1 MRQGKRNGWL
11 ANGSSYGMASEGC
24 LCCEYR
30 TQGRPASSDLTIIC
44 RMNNYEH
51 TGSSAGKHAAQRPDL
66 ERVQLNAAESPYPT
80 APRNVREEQRAQA
93 QRQRAAA
100 VAEQAAQSAATAQA
114 ALGQQPTQAI
124 PGQQPTEAIPGPRRG
139 KHGRARNA
147 QQVRNGWDAQQT
159 QTIPGQQPTQAI
171 PGQQP
176 TEAMPRGKHGK
187 RSRNGKPRKKSFVTR
202 KVEAWCSRV
211 LGAVSGDGLAEQ
223 EAEYASGRTTR
234 DYVWNTVGVGL
245 WGMVFPVLTI
255 VVTQLAGAEQA
266 GMFSLA
272 FVTALLLMF
281 VGNYGVR
288 NFQASDLD
296 EEYSFADYQA
306 NRVLTVVIMLVA
318 GITYCKFRGYTDQMW
333 LMSLGVYLYKAVDAL
348 ADVYEG
354 RLQQVDKLYLAGIS
368 QAFRSA
374 AALIGFSLA
383 LLITRNV
390 GVSSIVMAVI
400 AALTFVVFTFP
411 LAQLE
416 TPKSRSANAKR
427 VIGLLKQCFPLFVA
441 LFMYNLIDNKPKCVM
456 EGALSYD
463 NQLYY
468 NALYFPA
475 HAILLTSGFIYK
487 PMLLKMANAWADP
500 AKRKKFD
507 LIIVVMFV
515 IIVAI
520 TVVMAGAMSWFGLA
534 IMSFLY
540 GIDFEQYRGL
550 CFVMLAAGG
559 VTAGIEFLYQV
570 ITVLRRQRAVTK
582 LYLITFGFS
591 LFVPVLLVIFAG
603 LPGAVIGYL
612 IVMCIL
618 LVLLVSEYASIRMDL
633 HRKLTGK
640 AAPDA
645 EMPRA
650 ARTAAMAPVQV
661 AGAQAVG
668 VQAVAAGVPQAVAA
682 TQAQVQQAAA
692 APQAGA
698 PAEAN
703 VAVRGAHA
711 PKTPMANAPSEAAA
725 AGNPTPD
732 RSTAAGNANRQAS
745 APARL
750 FVPEVYDTAPISWT
764 AGGTVGIAQ
773 PEPEAPEPAD
783 EESKG
788 SNA

>member
-1 MRQGKRNGWL
+1 
-11 ANGSSYGMASEGC
+11 
-24 LCCEYR
+24 
-30 TQGRPASSDLTIIC
+30 
-44 RMNNYEH
+44 MNNYEH

-80 APRNVREEQRAQA
+80 APRNVREA
-93 QRQRAAA
+93 QRERAAA
-100 VAEQAAQSAATAQA
+100 MAEQAAQSAATTQAIPGEQPTQAIPSQQPTAAIPGTRHGKHGRARNAQQVRSDWDA
-114 ALGQQPTQAI
+114 QQTQAVYGQQPTQAI
-124 PGQQPTEAIPGPRRG
+124 PGQQPTAAMPG
-139 KHGRARNA
+139 A
-147 QQVRNGWDAQQT
+147 QA
-159 QTIPGQQPTQAI
+159 
-171 PGQQP
+171 

-187 RSRNGKPRKKSFVTR
+187 RARNGKPRKKSFITR

-333 LMSLGVYLYKAVDAL
+333 LMSLGVYLYKAIDAL

-427 VIGLLKQCFPLFVA
+427 VIALLKQCFPLFVA
-441 LFMYNLIDNKPKCVM
+441 LFMYNLIDNMPKFVM

-507 LIIVVMFV
+507 LIIVVMLV

-520 TVVMAGAMSWFGLA
+520 TVVVAGAMSWFGLA

-591 LFVPVLLVIFAG
+591 LFVPVLLVNFTG

-661 AGAQAVG
+661 AGAGTQAAG
-668 VQAVAAGVPQAVAA
+668 VQAVAASVPQAVAA
-682 TQAQVQQAAA
+682 TQAQRATAQQAPA
-692 APQAGA
+692 APQAQQAEA

-703 VAVRGAHA
+703 AAARGAHA
-711 PKTPMANAPSEAAA
+711 PKEPMANAPVEASADV
-725 AGNPTPD
+725 NPTPD
-732 RSTAAGNANRQAS
+732 RSTAAGDADRQAS

-750 FVPEVYDTAPISWT
+750 FVPDVYDTAPISWT

-773 PEPEAPEPAD
+773 PEPEAPESDD
-783 EESKG
+783 EGEG
-788 SNA
+788 DNG

>member
-1 MRQGKRNGWL
+1 
-11 ANGSSYGMASEGC
+11 
-24 LCCEYR
+24 
-30 TQGRPASSDLTIIC
+30 
-44 RMNNYEH
+44 MNNYEH
-51 TGSSAGKHAAQRPDL
+51 TGSSTGKHAAQRPDL

-80 APRNVREEQRAQA
+80 APRNVREEQRAAA
-93 QRQRAAA
+93 QRERAAA

-114 ALGQQPTQAI
+114 ALGQQQTQAIPGQQPTQAI
-124 PGQQPTEAIPGPRRG
+124 PGQQPTKAIGGERRG

-147 QQVRNGWDAQQT
+147 QQVRNNWDAQPT
-159 QTIPGQQPTQAI
+159 QAVYGQQPTAAMPGAQA
-171 PGQQP
+171 

-400 AALTFVVFTFP
+400 ATITFVVFTFP

-441 LFMYNLIDNKPKCVM
+441 LFMYNLIDNMPKFVM

-520 TVVMAGAMSWFGLA
+520 TVVVAGAMGWFGLT

-540 GIDFEQYRGL
+540 SIDFEQYRGL

-591 LFVPVLLVIFAG
+591 LFVPVLLVNFTG

-661 AGAQAVG
+661 AGAGEQA
-668 VQAVAAGVPQAVAA
+668 AAGVVPQAAVAPM
-682 TQAQVQQAAA
+682 QAQRAE
-692 APQAGA
+692 A

-703 VAVRGAHA
+703 AAARGAHA
-711 PKTPMANAPSEAAA
+711 PKEPMANAPVEASAD
-725 AGNPTPD
+725 GNPTPD
-732 RSTAAGNANRQAS
+732 RSTAAGDADRQAF

-773 PEPEAPEPAD
+773 PEPEAPEPAG
-783 EESKG
+783 EEG
-788 SNA
+788 EDDNG

>member
-1 MRQGKRNGWL
+1 
-11 ANGSSYGMASEGC
+11 
-24 LCCEYR
+24 
-30 TQGRPASSDLTIIC
+30 
-44 RMNNYEH
+44 MNNYEH

-100 VAEQAAQSAATAQA
+100 VAEQAAQSAATTQA
-114 ALGQQPTQAI
+114 IPGQQQTQAIPGQQPTQAI
-124 PGQQPTEAIPGPRRG
+124 PGQQPTEAIGGARRG

-147 QQVRNGWDAQQT
+147 QQVRNNWDAQPT
-159 QTIPGQQPTQAI
+159 QAVYGQQPTQAI

-176 TEAMPRGKHGK
+176 TAAMPGAQATEAMPRGKHGK

-400 AALTFVVFTFP
+400 AAITFVVFTFP

-441 LFMYNLIDNKPKCVM
+441 LFMYNLIDNMPKFVM

-520 TVVMAGAMSWFGLA
+520 TVVVAGAMGWFGLT

-540 GIDFEQYRGL
+540 SIDFEQYRGL

-591 LFVPVLLVIFAG
+591 LFVPVLLVNFTG

-661 AGAQAVG
+661 AGAGEQA
-668 VQAVAAGVPQAVAA
+668 AAGVVPQAAVAPMQAQAMAGGAVPQAAGAPMRASAAQQA
-682 TQAQVQQAAA
+682 TAAQVQRAAA
-692 APQAGA
+692 QR
-698 PAEAN
+698 
-703 VAVRGAHA
+703 AV
-711 PKTPMANAPSEAAA
+711 
-725 AGNPTPD
+725 
-732 RSTAAGNANRQAS
+732 
-745 APARL
+745 
-750 FVPEVYDTAPISWT
+750 APISWT

-773 PEPEAPEPAD
+773 PEPKAPEPGG
-783 EESKG
+783 G
-788 SNA
+788 SEDKSGNA

>member
-1 MRQGKRNGWL
+1 
-11 ANGSSYGMASEGC
+11 
-24 LCCEYR
+24 
-30 TQGRPASSDLTIIC
+30 
-44 RMNNYEH
+44 MNNYEH
-51 TGSSAGKHAAQRPDL
+51 TDSSAGKHAAQRPDL

-100 VAEQAAQSAATAQA
+100 MAEQAAQSAATTQA
-114 ALGQQPTQAI
+114 IPGQQQTQAIPGQQPTQAI
-124 PGQQPTEAIPGPRRG
+124 PGQQPTAAMPGC
-139 KHGRARNA
+139 
-147 QQVRNGWDAQQT
+147 
-159 QTIPGQQPTQAI
+159 
-171 PGQQP
+171 QP

-427 VIGLLKQCFPLFVA
+427 VIALLKQCFPLFVA
-441 LFMYNLIDNKPKCVM
+441 LFMYNLIDNMPKFVM

-515 IIVAI
+515 IIVGI

-591 LFVPVLLVIFAG
+591 LFVPVLLVNFTG

-661 AGAQAVG
+661 AGAQAAG
-668 VQAVAAGVPQAVAA
+668 VQAVTAS
-682 TQAQVQQAAA
+682 VQQAAA

>member
-1 MRQGKRNGWL
+1 
-11 ANGSSYGMASEGC
+11 
-24 LCCEYR
+24 
-30 TQGRPASSDLTIIC
+30 
-44 RMNNYEH
+44 MNNYEH

-100 VAEQAAQSAATAQA
+100 AAEQAAQSAATTQA
-114 ALGQQPTQAI
+114 IPGQQPTQAI
-124 PGQQPTEAIPGPRRG
+124 PGQQPTEVIGGARRG
-139 KHGRARNA
+139 KHGRTRNA
-147 QQVRNGWDAQQT
+147 QQVRNGWDTQQT
-159 QTIPGQQPTQAI
+159 QAVYGQQPTQAI

-176 TEAMPRGKHGK
+176 TAAMPGTQATEAMPRGKHGK

-234 DYVWNTVGVGL
+234 DYVWNTIGVGL

-318 GITYCKFRGYTDQMW
+318 GITYCKFRGYADQMW

-400 AALTFVVFTFP
+400 AAITFVVFTFP

-441 LFMYNLIDNKPKCVM
+441 LFMYNLIDNMPKFVM

-515 IIVAI
+515 IIVGI
-520 TVVMAGAMSWFGLA
+520 TVVVAGAMSWFGLA

-591 LFVPVLLVIFAG
+591 LFVPVLLVNFTG

-650 ARTAAMAPVQV
+650 ARTGAMAPVQV
-661 AGAQAVG
+661 AGAQ
-668 VQAVAAGVPQAVAA
+668 AAGVPQAVAA
-682 TQAQVQQAAA
+682 TQAQVQRAAA
-692 APQAGA
+692 AQAAQATVVQQAGA

-711 PKTPMANAPSEAAA
+711 PKAPTE
-725 AGNPTPD
+725 N
-732 RSTAAGNANRQAS
+732 
-745 APARL
+745 
-750 FVPEVYDTAPISWT
+750 APISWS

-773 PEPEAPEPAD
+773 PEPEAPESGSGSED
-783 EESKG
+783 ERD
-788 SNA
+788 NA

>member
-1 MRQGKRNGWL
+1 
-11 ANGSSYGMASEGC
+11 
-24 LCCEYR
+24 
-30 TQGRPASSDLTIIC
+30 
-44 RMNNYEH
+44 MNNYEH
-51 TGSSAGKHAAQRPDL
+51 TGSPAGKHAAQRPDL

-80 APRNVREEQRAQA
+80 APRNVREA
-93 QRQRAAA
+93 QRERAAA
-100 VAEQAAQSAATAQA
+100 MAEQAAQSAAT
-114 ALGQQPTQAI
+114 TQA
-124 PGQQPTEAIPGPRRG
+124 
-139 KHGRARNA
+139 
-147 QQVRNGWDAQQT
+147 
-159 QTIPGQQPTQAI
+159 IPGQQPTQAI

-176 TEAMPRGKHGK
+176 TAAIPGTRRGKHGRARNAHQVRSDWDAQQTQAVYGQQPTQAIPGQQPTAAMPGAQATEAMPRGKHGK

-333 LMSLGVYLYKAVDAL
+333 LMSLGVYLYKAIDAL

-400 AALTFVVFTFP
+400 AALTFVVLTFP

-427 VIGLLKQCFPLFVA
+427 VIALLKQCFPLFVA
-441 LFMYNLIDNKPKCVM
+441 LFMYNLIDNMPKFVM

-500 AKRKKFD
+500 SKRKKFD
-507 LIIVVMFV
+507 LIIIVMFV
-515 IIVAI
+515 IIVGI
-520 TVVMAGAMSWFGLA
+520 TVVVAGAMNWFGLA

-591 LFVPVLLVIFAG
+591 LFVPVLLVNFTG

-650 ARTAAMAPVQV
+650 ARTGAMAPVQV
-661 AGAQAVG
+661 AGASA
-668 VQAVAAGVPQAVAA
+668 QAVAANAPM
-682 TQAQVQQAAA
+682 QAQVQQTAAA
-692 APQAGA
+692 QTAQAA
-698 PAEAN
+698 AMQQADA
-703 VAVRGAHA
+703 AVRGAHA
-711 PKTPMANAPSEAAA
+711 PKAPVANAPVEASAD
-725 AGNPTPD
+725 GNPTPD
-732 RSTAAGNANRQAS
+732 RSTAAGDADRQAS

-773 PEPEAPEPAD
+773 PEPEAPEPAG
-783 EESKG
+783 EEGEGDK
-788 SNA
+788 A

>member
-1 MRQGKRNGWL
+1 
-11 ANGSSYGMASEGC
+11 
-24 LCCEYR
+24 
-30 TQGRPASSDLTIIC
+30 
-44 RMNNYEH
+44 MNNYEH

-114 ALGQQPTQAI
+114 ALDQQPTQAI
-124 PGQQPTEAIPGPRRG
+124 PGQQPTEAIPGARRG

-147 QQVRNGWDAQQT
+147 QQVRNGRDSQQT

-171 PGQQP
+171 PGQQPTAAMPGCQP

-427 VIGLLKQCFPLFVA
+427 VIALLKQCFPLFVA
-441 LFMYNLIDNKPKCVM
+441 LFMYNLIDNMPKFVM

-520 TVVMAGAMSWFGLA
+520 TVVVAGAMGWFGLA

-591 LFVPVLLVIFAG
+591 LFVPVLLVNFTG

-661 AGAQAVG
+661 AGASAQSAAVG
-668 VQAVAAGVPQAVAA
+668 MPQAVAA

>member
-1 MRQGKRNGWL
+1 
-11 ANGSSYGMASEGC
+11 
-24 LCCEYR
+24 
-30 TQGRPASSDLTIIC
+30 
-44 RMNNYEH
+44 MNNYEH

-100 VAEQAAQSAATAQA
+100 VAKQASRSAATTQA
-114 ALGQQPTQAI
+114 IPGQQQTQAIPGQQPTQAI
-124 PGQQPTEAIPGPRRG
+124 PGQQPTEAIGGERRG

-147 QQVRNGWDAQQT
+147 QQVRNNWDAQPT
-159 QTIPGQQPTQAI
+159 QAVYGQQPTQAI

-176 TEAMPRGKHGK
+176 TAAMPGAQATEAMPRGKHGK

-234 DYVWNTVGVGL
+234 DYVWNSVGVGL

-427 VIGLLKQCFPLFVA
+427 VIALLKQCFPLFVA
-441 LFMYNLIDNKPKCVM
+441 LFMYNLIDNMPKFVM

-520 TVVMAGAMSWFGLA
+520 TVVVAGAMGWFGLT

-540 GIDFEQYRGL
+540 SIDFEQYRGL

-591 LFVPVLLVIFAG
+591 LFVPVLLVNFTG

-661 AGAQAVG
+661 AGAGEQA
-668 VQAVAAGVPQAVAA
+668 AAGVVPQAAVAPM
-682 TQAQVQQAAA
+682 QAQRAE
-692 APQAGA
+692 A

-703 VAVRGAHA
+703 AAARGAHA
-711 PKTPMANAPSEAAA
+711 PKEPMANAPVEASAD
-725 AGNPTPD
+725 GNPTPD
-732 RSTAAGNANRQAS
+732 RSTAAGDADRQAF

-764 AGGTVGIAQ
+764 AGGTV
-773 PEPEAPEPAD
+773 
-783 EESKG
+783 
-788 SNA
+788 

>member
-1 MRQGKRNGWL
+1 
-11 ANGSSYGMASEGC
+11 
-24 LCCEYR
+24 
-30 TQGRPASSDLTIIC
+30 
-44 RMNNYEH
+44 MNNYEH

-80 APRNVREEQRAQA
+80 APRNVREA
-93 QRQRAAA
+93 QRERAAA
-100 VAEQAAQSAATAQA
+100 MAEQAAQSAAT
-114 ALGQQPTQAI
+114 TQA
-124 PGQQPTEAIPGPRRG
+124 
-139 KHGRARNA
+139 
-147 QQVRNGWDAQQT
+147 
-159 QTIPGQQPTQAI
+159 IPGQQPTQAI

-176 TEAMPRGKHGK
+176 TAAIPGTRRGKHGRARNAQQVRSDWDAQQTQAAYGQQPTQAIPGQQPTAAMPGSQATESMPRGKHGK
-187 RSRNGKPRKKSFVTR
+187 RARNGKPRKKSFVTR

-318 GITYCKFRGYTDQMW
+318 GITYCTFRGYTDQMW
-333 LMSLGVYLYKAVDAL
+333 LMSLGVYLYKAIDAL

-416 TPKSRSANAKR
+416 TPKSRRASAKR
-427 VIGLLKQCFPLFVA
+427 VIALLKQCFPLFVA
-441 LFMYNLIDNKPKCVM
+441 LFMYNLIDNMPKFVM

-500 AKRKKFD
+500 SKRKKFD

-515 IIVAI
+515 IIVGI
-520 TVVMAGAMSWFGLA
+520 TVVVAGAMSWFGLA

-591 LFVPVLLVIFAG
+591 LFVPVLLVNFTG

-650 ARTAAMAPVQV
+650 ARTGAMAPVQV
-661 AGAQAVG
+661 VGAGASVMPQAAG
-668 VQAVAAGVPQAVAA
+668 APQAVAAGVPMQAQQAVVA
-682 TQAQVQQAAA
+682 QAAQA
-692 APQAGA
+692 ASAPQADA
-698 PAEAN
+698 
-703 VAVRGAHA
+703 AVRGAHA
-711 PKTPMANAPSEAAA
+711 AKAPVANAPREAAA
-725 AGNPTPD
+725 AGNPAAN
-732 RSTAAGNANRQAS
+732 RSDTGDADRQAS
-745 APARL
+745 APGRR
-750 FVPEVYDTAPISWT
+750 FVPEMYDAAPISWT

-773 PEPEAPEPAD
+773 PEPEAPESDD
-783 EESKG
+783 EGEDD
-788 SNA
+788 NA

>member
-1 MRQGKRNGWL
+1 
-11 ANGSSYGMASEGC
+11 
-24 LCCEYR
+24 
-30 TQGRPASSDLTIIC
+30 
-44 RMNNYEH
+44 MNNYEH

-100 VAEQAAQSAATAQA
+100 VAEQAAQSAAT
-114 ALGQQPTQAI
+114 TQAI
-124 PGQQPTEAIPGPRRG
+124 PGQQ
-139 KHGRARNA
+139 
-147 QQVRNGWDAQQT
+147 QT
-159 QTIPGQQPTQAI
+159 QAIPGQQPTQAI

-176 TEAMPRGKHGK
+176 TEAIGGARRGKHGRARNAQQVRNNWDAQPTQAVYGQQPTQAIPGQQPTVAMPGGQPTEAMPRGKHSK

-211 LGAVSGDGLAEQ
+211 LGAMSGDGLAEQ

-441 LFMYNLIDNKPKCVM
+441 LFMYNLIDNMPKFVM

-520 TVVMAGAMSWFGLA
+520 TVVVAGAMSWFGLA

-591 LFVPVLLVIFAG
+591 LFVPVLLVNFTG

-650 ARTAAMAPVQV
+650 ARTGAMAPVQV
-661 AGAQAVG
+661 AGASAQSAAVG
-668 VQAVAAGVPQAVAA
+668 MPQAIAA
-682 TQAQVQQAAA
+682 PQAQVRQAAA
-692 APQAGA
+692 AQVAQATVVQQAWA

-711 PKTPMANAPSEAAA
+711 PKSPVANAPVEAAA

-732 RSTAAGNANRQAS
+732 RSTAAGDADRQAS

-773 PEPEAPEPAD
+773 PEPEAPESAD
-783 EESKG
+783 EEGKG

>member
-1 MRQGKRNGWL
+1 
-11 ANGSSYGMASEGC
+11 
-24 LCCEYR
+24 
-30 TQGRPASSDLTIIC
+30 
-44 RMNNYEH
+44 MNNYEH

-100 VAEQAAQSAATAQA
+100 AAEQAAQSAATTQA
-114 ALGQQPTQAI
+114 IPGQQPTQAI
-124 PGQQPTEAIPGPRRG
+124 PGQQPTEVIGGARRG
-139 KHGRARNA
+139 KHGRTRNA

-159 QTIPGQQPTQAI
+159 QAVYGQQPTQAI

-176 TEAMPRGKHGK
+176 TAAMPGTQATEAMPRGKHGK

-234 DYVWNTVGVGL
+234 DYVWNTIGVGL

-318 GITYCKFRGYTDQMW
+318 GITYCKFRGYADQMW
-333 LMSLGVYLYKAVDAL
+333 LMGLGVYLYKAVDAL

-441 LFMYNLIDNKPKCVM
+441 LFMYNLIDNMPKFVM

-515 IIVAI
+515 IIVGI
-520 TVVMAGAMSWFGLA
+520 TVVVAGVMSWFGLA

-591 LFVPVLLVIFAG
+591 LFVPVLLVNFTG

-661 AGAQAVG
+661 AGAGEQ
-668 VQAVAAGVPQAVAA
+668 AAGVQAVAA

-692 APQAGA
+692 AQTAQAAVVQQAGA

-711 PKTPMANAPSEAAA
+711 PKAPMASAPSEAAA

-732 RSTAAGNANRQAS
+732 RSTTAGNANRQAS

-750 FVPEVYDTAPISWT
+750 FVPEVYDTAPISWS

-773 PEPEAPEPAD
+773 PEPETPESGSGSED
-783 EESKG
+783 ERD
-788 SNA
+788 NA

>member
-1 MRQGKRNGWL
+1 
-11 ANGSSYGMASEGC
+11 
-24 LCCEYR
+24 
-30 TQGRPASSDLTIIC
+30 
-44 RMNNYEH
+44 MNNYEH

-100 VAEQAAQSAATAQA
+100 VAEQAAQSAAT
-114 ALGQQPTQAI
+114 TQ
-124 PGQQPTEAIPGPRRG
+124 
-139 KHGRARNA
+139 
-147 QQVRNGWDAQQT
+147 V
-159 QTIPGQQPTQAI
+159 IPGQQPTQAI

-176 TEAMPRGKHGK
+176 TEAIGGARRGKHGRARNAQQVRNNWDAQQTQAVYGQQPTQAVYGQQPTQAIPGQQPTAAMPGAQATEAMPRGKHGR

-400 AALTFVVFTFP
+400 AAITFVVFTFP

-416 TPKSRSANAKR
+416 TPKSRRANAKR
-427 VIGLLKQCFPLFVA
+427 VIALLKQCFPLFVA
-441 LFMYNLIDNKPKCVM
+441 LFMYNLIDNMPKFVM

-515 IIVAI
+515 IIVGI
-520 TVVMAGAMSWFGLA
+520 TVVVAGAMSWFGLA

-591 LFVPVLLVIFAG
+591 LFVPVLLVNFTG

-650 ARTAAMAPVQV
+650 SRTGAMAPVQV
-661 AGAQAVG
+661 AGAGASAMPQ
-668 VQAVAAGVPQAVAA
+668 AAGVPQAVAA
-682 TQAQVQQAAA
+682 GMPQMAGTPMQTQQAAVA
-692 APQAGA
+692 QTAQMASAPQTDA
-698 PAEAN
+698 
-703 VAVRGAHA
+703 AVRGAHA
-711 PKTPMANAPSEAAA
+711 PKAPVANVPSEAA
-725 AGNPTPD
+725 AGNPTLD
-732 RSTAAGNANRQAS
+732 RSAAGNADRQAS
-745 APARL
+745 APGRR
-750 FVPEVYDTAPISWT
+750 FVPETYDAAPISWT

-773 PEPEAPEPAD
+773 PEPEAPESND
-783 EESKG
+783 ESEDDSK
-788 SNA
+788 A

>member
-1 MRQGKRNGWL
+1 
-11 ANGSSYGMASEGC
+11 
-24 LCCEYR
+24 
-30 TQGRPASSDLTIIC
+30 
-44 RMNNYEH
+44 MNNYEH

-114 ALGQQPTQAI
+114 ALDQQPTQAI
-124 PGQQPTEAIPGPRRG
+124 PGQQPTEAIPGARRG

-147 QQVRNGWDAQQT
+147 QQVRNGRDSQQT
-159 QTIPGQQPTQAI
+159 QAVYGQQPTAAM
-171 PGQQP
+171 PGGQP

-187 RSRNGKPRKKSFVTR
+187 RSRNGKPRKKSFITR

-427 VIGLLKQCFPLFVA
+427 VIALLKQCFPLFVA
-441 LFMYNLIDNKPKCVM
+441 LFMYNLIDNMPKFVM

-520 TVVMAGAMSWFGLA
+520 TVVVAGAMSWFGLA

-591 LFVPVLLVIFAG
+591 LFVPVLLVNFTG

-661 AGAQAVG
+661 AGASAQSAAVG
-668 VQAVAAGVPQAVAA
+668 MPQAVAA

-698 PAEAN
+698 PDAAS

-711 PKTPMANAPSEAAA
+711 PKAPMANAPSEAAA

-783 EESKG
+783 KESKG

>member
-1 MRQGKRNGWL
+1 
-11 ANGSSYGMASEGC
+11 
-24 LCCEYR
+24 
-30 TQGRPASSDLTIIC
+30 
-44 RMNNYEH
+44 MNNYEH

-100 VAEQAAQSAATAQA
+100 VAEQAAQSAATTQA
-114 ALGQQPTQAI
+114 IPGQQQTQAIPGQQPTQAI
-124 PGQQPTEAIPGPRRG
+124 PGQQPTEATGGARRG

-159 QTIPGQQPTQAI
+159 QAVYGQQPTQAI
-171 PGQQP
+171 PGQQPTAAMPGAQP

-187 RSRNGKPRKKSFVTR
+187 RSRNGKPRKKSFITR

-234 DYVWNTVGVGL
+234 DYVWNTIGVGL

-400 AALTFVVFTFP
+400 AAVTFVVFTFP

-416 TPKSRSANAKR
+416 TPKSRRANAKR
-427 VIGLLKQCFPLFVA
+427 VIVLLKQCFPLFVA
-441 LFMYNLIDNKPKCVM
+441 LFMYNLIDNMPKFVM

-515 IIVAI
+515 IIVGI
-520 TVVMAGAMSWFGLA
+520 TVVIAGAMSWFGLA

-591 LFVPVLLVIFAG
+591 LFVPVLLVNFTG

-650 ARTAAMAPVQV
+650 ARTGAMAPVQV
-661 AGAQAVG
+661 AGAGASAMPQ
-668 VQAVAAGVPQAVAA
+668 AAGMPQM
-682 TQAQVQQAAA
+682 
-692 APQAGA
+692 AGA
-698 PAEAN
+698 PMQTQQADA
-703 VAVRGAHA
+703 AVRGAHA
-711 PKTPMANAPSEAAA
+711 PKAPVANAPSEAA

-732 RSTAAGNANRQAS
+732 RNAAGNVDRQAS
-745 APARL
+745 APERR
-750 FVPEVYDTAPISWT
+750 FVPEMYDAAPISWT

-773 PEPEAPEPAD
+773 PEPEAPESDD
-783 EESKG
+783 EGEDDSK
-788 SNA
+788 A

>member
-1 MRQGKRNGWL
+1 
-11 ANGSSYGMASEGC
+11 
-24 LCCEYR
+24 
-30 TQGRPASSDLTIIC
+30 
-44 RMNNYEH
+44 MNNYEH

-100 VAEQAAQSAATAQA
+100 VAKQASRSAATTQA
-114 ALGQQPTQAI
+114 IPGQQQTQAIPGQQPTQAI
-124 PGQQPTEAIPGPRRG
+124 PGQQPTEAIGGARRG

-159 QTIPGQQPTQAI
+159 QAVYGQQPTQAI

-176 TEAMPRGKHGK
+176 TAAMPRGKHGK

-318 GITYCKFRGYTDQMW
+318 GITYCKFRGYADQMW

-400 AALTFVVFTFP
+400 AAITFVVFTFP

-441 LFMYNLIDNKPKCVM
+441 LFMYNLIDNMPKFVM

-500 AKRKKFD
+500 TKRKKFD

-520 TVVMAGAMSWFGLA
+520 TVVVAGAMSWFGLA

-591 LFVPVLLVIFAG
+591 LFVPVLLVNFTG

-633 HRKLTGK
+633 HRKFTGK

-661 AGAQAVG
+661 AGAGEQA
-668 VQAVAAGVPQAVAA
+668 AAGVVPQAAVAPMQAQAMAGGAVPQAAGAPMRASAAQQA
-682 TQAQVQQAAA
+682 TAAQVQRAAA
-692 APQAGA
+692 QR
-698 PAEAN
+698 
-703 VAVRGAHA
+703 AV
-711 PKTPMANAPSEAAA
+711 
-725 AGNPTPD
+725 
-732 RSTAAGNANRQAS
+732 
-745 APARL
+745 
-750 FVPEVYDTAPISWT
+750 APISWT

-773 PEPEAPEPAD
+773 PEPEAPEPGGGSED
-783 EESKG
+783 ESG
-788 SNA
+788 NA

>member
-1 MRQGKRNGWL
+1 
-11 ANGSSYGMASEGC
+11 
-24 LCCEYR
+24 
-30 TQGRPASSDLTIIC
+30 
-44 RMNNYEH
+44 
-51 TGSSAGKHAAQRPDL
+51 
-66 ERVQLNAAESPYPT
+66 
-80 APRNVREEQRAQA
+80 
-93 QRQRAAA
+93 
-100 VAEQAAQSAATAQA
+100 
-114 ALGQQPTQAI
+114 
-124 PGQQPTEAIPGPRRG
+124 
-139 KHGRARNA
+139 
-147 QQVRNGWDAQQT
+147 
-159 QTIPGQQPTQAI
+159 
-171 PGQQP
+171 
-176 TEAMPRGKHGK
+176 
-187 RSRNGKPRKKSFVTR
+187 
-202 KVEAWCSRV
+202 
-211 LGAVSGDGLAEQ
+211 
-223 EAEYASGRTTR
+223 
-234 DYVWNTVGVGL
+234 
-245 WGMVFPVLTI
+245 
-255 VVTQLAGAEQA
+255 
-266 GMFSLA
+266 
-272 FVTALLLMF
+272 
-281 VGNYGVR
+281 
-288 NFQASDLD
+288 
-296 EEYSFADYQA
+296 
-306 NRVLTVVIMLVA
+306 
-318 GITYCKFRGYTDQMW
+318 
-333 LMSLGVYLYKAVDAL
+333 
-348 ADVYEG
+348 
-354 RLQQVDKLYLAGIS
+354 
-368 QAFRSA
+368 
-374 AALIGFSLA
+374 
-383 LLITRNV
+383 
-390 GVSSIVMAVI
+390 MAVI
-400 AALTFVVFTFP
+400 AAITFVVFTFP

-441 LFMYNLIDNKPKCVM
+441 LFMYNLIDNMPKFVM

-515 IIVAI
+515 IIVGI
-520 TVVMAGAMSWFGLA
+520 TVVVAGAMSWFGLA

-591 LFVPVLLVIFAG
+591 LFVPVLLVNFTG

-650 ARTAAMAPVQV
+650 ARTGAMAPVQV
-661 AGAQAVG
+661 AGAQAAG

-711 PKTPMANAPSEAAA
+711 PKAPMAS
-725 AGNPTPD
+725 
-732 RSTAAGNANRQAS
+732 
-745 APARL
+745 
-750 FVPEVYDTAPISWT
+750 APISWS

-773 PEPEAPEPAD
+773 PEPEAPESAD
-783 EESKG
+783 EEGEGDK
-788 SNA
+788 A

>member
-1 MRQGKRNGWL
+1 
-11 ANGSSYGMASEGC
+11 
-24 LCCEYR
+24 
-30 TQGRPASSDLTIIC
+30 
-44 RMNNYEH
+44 MNNYEH

-80 APRNVREEQRAQA
+80 APRNVREEQHAQA

-159 QTIPGQQPTQAI
+159 QAVYGQQPTAAM
-171 PGQQP
+171 PEGQP

-427 VIGLLKQCFPLFVA
+427 VIALLKQCFPLFVA
-441 LFMYNLIDNKPKCVM
+441 LFMYNLIDNMPKFVM

-591 LFVPVLLVIFAG
+591 LFVPVLLVNFTG

-682 TQAQVQQAAA
+682 TQAQVQQAAATQQAAA

-783 EESKG
+783 KESKG

>member
-1 MRQGKRNGWL
+1 
-11 ANGSSYGMASEGC
+11 
-24 LCCEYR
+24 
-30 TQGRPASSDLTIIC
+30 
-44 RMNNYEH
+44 MNDYEH

-93 QRQRAAA
+93 HRQRAAA
-100 VAEQAAQSAATAQA
+100 VAKQASQSAATTQA
-114 ALGQQPTQAI
+114 IPGQQQTQAIPGQQPTQAI

-147 QQVRNGWDAQQT
+147 QQVRNEWDAQQT
-159 QTIPGQQPTQAI
+159 QAVYGQQPTQAI

-176 TEAMPRGKHGK
+176 TVAMPGGQPTEAMPRSKHGK

-441 LFMYNLIDNKPKCVM
+441 LFMYNLIDNMPKFVM

-520 TVVMAGAMSWFGLA
+520 TVVVAGAMGWFGLA

-591 LFVPVLLVIFAG
+591 LFVPVLLVNFTG

-661 AGAQAVG
+661 AGASAQSAAVG
-668 VQAVAAGVPQAVAA
+668 MPQAVAA
-682 TQAQVQQAAA
+682 TQTQVQEAAATQQAAA

-711 PKTPMANAPSEAAA
+711 PKAPMANAPSEAAA

-732 RSTAAGNANRQAS
+732 RSTTAGNANRQAS

-773 PEPEAPEPAD
+773 PEPEAPEPAG
-783 EESKG
+783 EEGKG

>member
-1 MRQGKRNGWL
+1 
-11 ANGSSYGMASEGC
+11 
-24 LCCEYR
+24 
-30 TQGRPASSDLTIIC
+30 
-44 RMNNYEH
+44 MNNYEH
-51 TGSSAGKHAAQRPDL
+51 TGSSTGKHAAQRPDL

-100 VAEQAAQSAATAQA
+100 VAKQAAQSAATTQA
-114 ALGQQPTQAI
+114 IPGQQQTQAIPGQQPTQAI
-124 PGQQPTEAIPGPRRG
+124 PGQQPTKAIGGERRG

-147 QQVRNGWDAQQT
+147 QQVRNNRDAQPT
-159 QTIPGQQPTQAI
+159 QAVYGQQPTAAMPGAQA
-171 PGQQP
+171 

-318 GITYCKFRGYTDQMW
+318 GITYCKFRGYADQMW

-427 VIGLLKQCFPLFVA
+427 VIALLKQCFPLFVA
-441 LFMYNLIDNKPKCVM
+441 LFMYNLIDNMPKFVM

-520 TVVMAGAMSWFGLA
+520 TVVVAGAMGWFGLT

-540 GIDFEQYRGL
+540 SIDFEQYRGL

-591 LFVPVLLVIFAG
+591 LFVPVLLVNFTG

-661 AGAQAVG
+661 AGAQAAG
-668 VQAVAAGVPQAVAA
+668 VQAVAASVPQAAGVPM
-682 TQAQVQQAAA
+682 QAQVQQTAAA
-692 APQAGA
+692 QTAQAA
-698 PAEAN
+698 AMQQAN
-703 VAVRGAHA
+703 AAVCGAHA
-711 PKTPMANAPSEAAA
+711 AKTPMTES
-725 AGNPTPD
+725 PTPD
-732 RSTAAGNANRQAS
+732 RNVAGGDGNRQVS

-773 PEPEAPEPAD
+773 PEPEAPEPAG
-783 EESKG
+783 EEGEGDK
-788 SNA
+788 A

>member
-1 MRQGKRNGWL
+1 
-11 ANGSSYGMASEGC
+11 
-24 LCCEYR
+24 
-30 TQGRPASSDLTIIC
+30 
-44 RMNNYEH
+44 MNNYEH

-80 APRNVREEQRAQA
+80 APRNVREA
-93 QRQRAAA
+93 QRERAAA
-100 VAEQAAQSAATAQA
+100 MAEQAAQSAAT
-114 ALGQQPTQAI
+114 TQA
-124 PGQQPTEAIPGPRRG
+124 
-139 KHGRARNA
+139 
-147 QQVRNGWDAQQT
+147 
-159 QTIPGQQPTQAI
+159 IPGQQPTQAI

-176 TEAMPRGKHGK
+176 TQAIPGQQPTQAIPSQQPTAAIPGTRRGKHGRARNAQQVRSDWDAPQTQAAYGQQPTQAIPGQQPTAAMPGSQATESMPRGKHGK
-187 RSRNGKPRKKSFVTR
+187 RARNGKPRKKSFVTR

-245 WGMVFPVLTI
+245 WGMAFPVLTI

-427 VIGLLKQCFPLFVA
+427 VIALLKQCFPLFVA
-441 LFMYNLIDNKPKCVM
+441 LFMYNLIDNMPKFVM

-515 IIVAI
+515 IIVGI
-520 TVVMAGAMSWFGLA
+520 TVVVAGAMSWFGLA

-591 LFVPVLLVIFAG
+591 LFVPVLLVNFTG

-650 ARTAAMAPVQV
+650 ARTGAMAPVQV
-661 AGAQAVG
+661 AGAGAG
-668 VQAVAAGVPQAVAA
+668 VMPQAVAAGMPQTAGAPL
-682 TQAQVQQAAA
+682 QAQAQQAAVA
-692 APQAGA
+692 QASQAASAPQADA
-698 PAEAN
+698 
-703 VAVRGAHA
+703 AVRGAHA
-711 PKTPMANAPSEAAA
+711 AKTPAANAPREAAA

-732 RSTAAGNANRQAS
+732 RNAAGDADRQAS
-745 APARL
+745 APGRR
-750 FVPEVYDTAPISWT
+750 FVPQVYDAAPISWT

-773 PEPEAPEPAD
+773 PEPEAPESAGEED
-783 EESKG
+783 EG
-788 SNA
+788 VNA

>member
-1 MRQGKRNGWL
+1 M
-11 ANGSSYGMASEGC
+11 
-24 LCCEYR
+24 
-30 TQGRPASSDLTIIC
+30 
-44 RMNNYEH
+44 
-51 TGSSAGKHAAQRPDL
+51 
-66 ERVQLNAAESPYPT
+66 
-80 APRNVREEQRAQA
+80 
-93 QRQRAAA
+93 
-100 VAEQAAQSAATAQA
+100 
-114 ALGQQPTQAI
+114 
-124 PGQQPTEAIPGPRRG
+124 
-139 KHGRARNA
+139 
-147 QQVRNGWDAQQT
+147 
-159 QTIPGQQPTQAI
+159 
-171 PGQQP
+171 
-176 TEAMPRGKHGK
+176 
-187 RSRNGKPRKKSFVTR
+187 
-202 KVEAWCSRV
+202 

-306 NRVLTVVIMLVA
+306 NRVLTVIIMLVA

-427 VIGLLKQCFPLFVA
+427 VIALLKQCFPLFVA
-441 LFMYNLIDNKPKCVM
+441 LFMYNLIDNMPKFVM

-520 TVVMAGAMSWFGLA
+520 TVVVAGSHGWFGLT

-591 LFVPVLLVIFAG
+591 LFVPVLLVNFTG

-650 ARTAAMAPVQV
+650 ARTAAMAPMQV
-661 AGAQAVG
+661 AGTQ
-668 VQAVAAGVPQAVAA
+668 AAGVQAVAA

-692 APQAGA
+692 AQTAQATVVQQA
-698 PAEAN
+698 DI
-703 VAVRGAHA
+703 AVRGAHA
-711 PKTPMANAPSEAAA
+711 PKAPTK
-725 AGNPTPD
+725 N
-732 RSTAAGNANRQAS
+732 
-745 APARL
+745 
-750 FVPEVYDTAPISWT
+750 APISWS

-773 PEPEAPEPAD
+773 P
-783 EESKG
+783 
-788 SNA
+788 

>member
-1 MRQGKRNGWL
+1 
-11 ANGSSYGMASEGC
+11 
-24 LCCEYR
+24 
-30 TQGRPASSDLTIIC
+30 
-44 RMNNYEH
+44 MNNYEH

-171 PGQQP
+171 PGQQPTAAMPGGQP

-427 VIGLLKQCFPLFVA
+427 VIALLKQCFPLFVA
-441 LFMYNLIDNKPKCVM
+441 LFMYNLIDNMPKFVM

-520 TVVMAGAMSWFGLA
+520 TVVVAGAMSWFGLA

-591 LFVPVLLVIFAG
+591 LFVPVLLVNFTG

-661 AGAQAVG
+661 AGAQA
-668 VQAVAAGVPQAVAA
+668 ASVPQAAAA
-682 TQAQVQQAAA
+682 TQAQAVAQHVAGQRAAAAPHAQAQAQQAAA
-692 APQAGA
+692 AQATQA
-698 PAEAN
+698 AVVQQAEARTEAN
-703 VAVRGAHA
+703 VAARGAHA
-711 PKTPMANAPSEAAA
+711 PKAPMANAPSEAAA

-783 EESKG
+783 EENKG

>member
-1 MRQGKRNGWL
+1 
-11 ANGSSYGMASEGC
+11 
-24 LCCEYR
+24 
-30 TQGRPASSDLTIIC
+30 
-44 RMNNYEH
+44 MNNYEH
-51 TGSSAGKHAAQRPDL
+51 TGSSTGKHAAQRPDL

-80 APRNVREEQRAQA
+80 APRNVREEQRAAA
-93 QRQRAAA
+93 QRERAAA
-100 VAEQAAQSAATAQA
+100 VAEQASQSAATTQA
-114 ALGQQPTQAI
+114 IPGQQQTQAIPGQQPTQAI
-124 PGQQPTEAIPGPRRG
+124 PGQQPTEAIGGARRG

-147 QQVRNGWDAQQT
+147 QQVRNNWDAQPT
-159 QTIPGQQPTQAI
+159 QAVYGQQPTQAI

-176 TEAMPRGKHGK
+176 TAAMPGAQATEAMPRGKHGK
-187 RSRNGKPRKKSFVTR
+187 RSRNGKPRKKSFITR

-296 EEYSFADYQA
+296 EEYSFADYQV

-333 LMSLGVYLYKAVDAL
+333 LMSLGVYFYKAVDAL

-441 LFMYNLIDNKPKCVM
+441 LFMYNLIDNMPKFVM

-520 TVVMAGAMSWFGLA
+520 TVVVAGAMGWFGLT

-540 GIDFEQYRGL
+540 SIDFEQYRGL

-591 LFVPVLLVIFAG
+591 LFVPVLLVNFTG

-650 ARTAAMAPVQV
+650 ARTGAMAPVQV
-661 AGAQAVG
+661 AGAQAAG
-668 VQAVAAGVPQAVAA
+668 VQAVAAGVPQAAGA
-682 TQAQVQQAAA
+682 PMQAQVQQAAA
-692 APQAGA
+692 AQTAQAAAVQQAGA

-711 PKTPMANAPSEAAA
+711 PKAPMTES
-725 AGNPTPD
+725 PTPD
-732 RSTAAGNANRQAS
+732 RNVAGGDGNRQVS

-750 FVPEVYDTAPISWT
+750 FVPEVYDTAPISWS

-773 PEPEAPEPAD
+773 PEPEAPESAD
-783 EESKG
+783 EEGEGDK
-788 SNA
+788 A

>member
-1 MRQGKRNGWL
+1 
-11 ANGSSYGMASEGC
+11 
-24 LCCEYR
+24 
-30 TQGRPASSDLTIIC
+30 
-44 RMNNYEH
+44 MNNYEH
-51 TGSSAGKHAAQRPDL
+51 TGSSADKHAAQRPDL

-100 VAEQAAQSAATAQA
+100 VAEQAAQSAATTQA
-114 ALGQQPTQAI
+114 IPSQQPTQAI
-124 PGQQPTEAIPGPRRG
+124 PGQQPTEAIGGARRG

-147 QQVRNGWDAQQT
+147 QQVRNDWDAQQT
-159 QTIPGQQPTQAI
+159 QAVYGQQPTQAI

-176 TEAMPRGKHGK
+176 TAAMPGVQATEAIPRGKHGK
-187 RSRNGKPRKKSFVTR
+187 RARNGKPRKKSFVTR

-234 DYVWNTVGVGL
+234 DYVWNTIGVGL

-400 AALTFVVFTFP
+400 AAITFVVFTFP

-416 TPKSRSANAKR
+416 TPKSRRANAKR
-427 VIGLLKQCFPLFVA
+427 VIALLKQCFPLFVA
-441 LFMYNLIDNKPKCVM
+441 LFMYNLIDNMPKFVM

-515 IIVAI
+515 IIVGI
-520 TVVMAGAMSWFGLA
+520 TVVVAGAMSWFGLA

-591 LFVPVLLVIFAG
+591 LFVPVLLVNFTG

-650 ARTAAMAPVQV
+650 SRTGATAPVQV
-661 AGAQAVG
+661 AGAGAQADV
-668 VQAVAAGVPQAVAA
+668 
-682 TQAQVQQAAA
+682 VQQADA
-692 APQAGA
+692 
-698 PAEAN
+698 
-703 VAVRGAHA
+703 AVRGAHA
-711 PKTPMANAPSEAAA
+711 PKAPVV
-725 AGNPTPD
+725 N
-732 RSTAAGNANRQAS
+732 
-745 APARL
+745 
-750 FVPEVYDTAPISWT
+750 APISWT

-773 PEPEAPEPAD
+773 PEPEAPESDD
-783 EESKG
+783 EGEDD
-788 SNA
+788 NA

>member
-1 MRQGKRNGWL
+1 
-11 ANGSSYGMASEGC
+11 
-24 LCCEYR
+24 
-30 TQGRPASSDLTIIC
+30 
-44 RMNNYEH
+44 MNNYEH

-80 APRNVREEQRAQA
+80 APRNVREA
-93 QRQRAAA
+93 QRERAAA
-100 VAEQAAQSAATAQA
+100 MAEQAAQSAAT
-114 ALGQQPTQAI
+114 TQAI
-124 PGQQPTEAIPGPRRG
+124 PGQQPTQAIPNQQSTAAVPGTRRG

-147 QQVRNGWDAQQT
+147 QQVRSDWDAQPT
-159 QTIPGQQPTQAI
+159 QAVYGQQPTQAI

-176 TEAMPRGKHGK
+176 TATMPGAQATEAIPRGKHGK
-187 RSRNGKPRKKSFVTR
+187 RARNGKPRKKSFVTR

-296 EEYSFADYQA
+296 EEYSFADYQV

-400 AALTFVVFTFP
+400 AVLTFVVFTFP

-441 LFMYNLIDNKPKCVM
+441 LFMYNLIDNMPKFVM

-515 IIVAI
+515 IIVGI
-520 TVVMAGAMSWFGLA
+520 TVVVAGAMSWFGLA

-591 LFVPVLLVIFAG
+591 LFVPVLLVNFTG

-650 ARTAAMAPVQV
+650 ARTGAMAPVQV
-661 AGAQAVG
+661 AGAGAQADV
-668 VQAVAAGVPQAVAA
+668 
-682 TQAQVQQAAA
+682 VQQADA
-692 APQAGA
+692 
-698 PAEAN
+698 
-703 VAVRGAHA
+703 AVRGAHA
-711 PKTPMANAPSEAAA
+711 PKAPMANAPAEAAA
-725 AGNPTPD
+725 AGNPAPD
-732 RSTAAGNANRQAS
+732 RSAAGNADRQAS
-745 APARL
+745 APARQ
-750 FVPEVYDTAPISWT
+750 FVPEAYDTAPISWT

-773 PEPEAPEPAD
+773 PEPESPEPAG
-783 EESKG
+783 EEG
-788 SNA
+788 EGDNA

>member
-1 MRQGKRNGWL
+1 
-11 ANGSSYGMASEGC
+11 
-24 LCCEYR
+24 
-30 TQGRPASSDLTIIC
+30 
-44 RMNNYEH
+44 MNNYEH
-51 TGSSAGKHAAQRPDL
+51 TGSSTGKHAAQRPDL

-114 ALGQQPTQAI
+114 TLGQQPTRAI

-159 QTIPGQQPTQAI
+159 QAVYGQQPTQAI
-171 PGQQP
+171 PGQQPTAAMPGGQP

-427 VIGLLKQCFPLFVA
+427 VIALLKQCFPLFVA
-441 LFMYNLIDNKPKCVM
+441 LFMYNLIDNMPKFVM
-456 EGALSYD
+456 EGALPYD

-591 LFVPVLLVIFAG
+591 LFVPVLLVNFTG

-612 IVMCIL
+612 IVMVIL

-650 ARTAAMAPVQV
+650 ARTGAMAPVQV
-661 AGAQAVG
+661 AGASAQSAAVG
-668 VQAVAAGVPQAVAA
+668 MPQAVAA

-692 APQAGA
+692 AQATQA
-698 PAEAN
+698 AVVQQAEARTEAN

-711 PKTPMANAPSEAAA
+711 PKAPLANAPVEASA

-773 PEPEAPEPAD
+773 PEPEAPEPAGG
-783 EESKG
+783 EGKG